1 MNVSMESTIERFD
14 ELFGKELISSSVE
27 ETLKMAEEFAG
38 KLKAGDV
45 VCLTGDLGAGKTHF
59 VKGVARALG
68 INPGNV
74 SSPTFTLIHEYKEG
88 KIPVYHF
95 DFYRLKSE
103 MEALEIG
110 AEEYFYDEGV
120 CFIEWP
126 DMIPGIIPEEAIWI
140 EMKHLSKNKRHI
152 LIRKKEE

>member
-1 MNVSMESTIERFD
+1 MNVNMESTIERFN
-14 ELFGKELISSSVE
+14 ELLGKELTSSSIE
-27 ETLKMAEEFAG
+27 ETFKMAEELAG
-38 KLKAGDV
+38 KLEAGDV

-68 INPGNV
+68 NNPGNV

-110 AEEYFYDEGV
+110 VEEYFYGEGV

-126 DMIPGIIPEEAIWI
+126 EKIPGIIPEEAVWI
-140 EMKHLSKNKRHI
+140 EMKHISKNKRHI
-152 LIRKKEE
+152 LYRKKEE